1 MPEMTII
8 VEFET
13 LDGAE
18 PQFLELIAEHARATL
33 QEEPG
38 CLRFE
43 VVKPVEP
50 DGTPIANKVIV
61 NELYADMSAVAAHE
75 RNPRMPDVQAAI
87 SPLLRSRRLILAA
100 SLALK
105 DPDGGMR
112 PEELNAANDD

>member
-13 LDGAE
+13 LEGAE
-18 PQFLELIAEHARATL
+18 QQFLALISEHARATL

-43 VVKPVEP
+43 VIRPVEG
-50 DGTPIANKVIV
+50 DGTPIANRVMV
-61 NELYADMSAVAAHE
+61 SELYADMSAVAAHE
-75 RNPRMPDVQAAI
+75 RNPRMPDVQKAT
-87 SPLLRSRRLILAA
+87 SPLLKSRRLILGTVEG
-100 SLALK
+100 LT
-105 DPDGGMR
+105 DPDGGLR